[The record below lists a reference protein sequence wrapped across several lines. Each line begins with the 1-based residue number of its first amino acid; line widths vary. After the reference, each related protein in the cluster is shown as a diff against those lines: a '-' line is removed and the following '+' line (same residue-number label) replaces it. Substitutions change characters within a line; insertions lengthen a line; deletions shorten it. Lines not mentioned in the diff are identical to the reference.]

1 MIKFKTKI
9 GDFKL
14 ATSYSDTTCRE
25 YKQMRDNP
33 EDHISIVKI
42 LTGLTEDKIVFLD
55 LDEIA
60 QYLEF
65 LKVPALDSLEE
76 SDYIYFQSMMYIL
89 PKKVGQCSYGQKI
102 VATKYLINN
111 DVEGV
116 VATYLEPIIFESK
129 FDSSK
134 VEQIKESLLGMN
146 VSSVYSVGVYLINQL
161 KEIVEREAELLKSEV
176 TEQQKRAGIES
187 FNMLGEFNTI
197 DMIAKDYKYTHKEVE
212 ELEYDLIFLIL
223 YKNKL
228 TSNFEKNY
236 SEIIKET

>member
-9 GDFKL
+9 GDFNL
-14 ATSYSDTTCRE
+14 ATSYSDITCRE

-55 LDEIA
+55 LDEVA

-76 SDYIYFQSMMYIL
+76 DCFIDYGTMKIL
-89 PKKVGQCSYGQKI
+89 PEKISQCTYGQKI
-102 VATKYLINN
+102 VATKYLLNN

-116 VATYLEPIIFESK
+116 VATYLQPVIFEAK

-134 VEQIKESLLGMN
+134 VEQIKDSLLGMK
-146 VSSVYSVGVYLINQL
+146 VSSVYSAGLYLINQL

-187 FNMLGEFNTI
+187 FNVLGEFNTI

-236 SEIIKET
+236 SEIMKEQ

>member
-9 GDFKL
+9 GDFNL
-14 ATSYSDTTCRE
+14 ATSYSDITCRE

-76 SDYIYFQSMMYIL
+76 DVYIDYGNMRIL
-89 PKKVGQCSYGQKI
+89 PEKISQCTYGQKI
-102 VATKYLINN
+102 VATKYLLNN
-111 DVEGV
+111 DIEGI
-116 VATYLEPIIFESK
+116 VATYLQPIIFETK

-161 KEIVEREAELLKSEV
+161 KEIVEREAERLKSEI

-187 FNMLGEFNTI
+187 FNVLGEFNTI

-236 SEIIKET
+236 SEIMKEQ

>member
-9 GDFKL
+9 GDFNL
-14 ATSYSDTTCRE
+14 ATSYSDISCRE

-33 EDHISIVKI
+33 EDHIAIVKI
-42 LTGLTEDKIVFLD
+42 LTGLTEDKILFLD

-76 SDYIYFQSMMYIL
+76 DVYIDYGNMRIL
-89 PKKVGQCSYGQKI
+89 PEKISQCTYGQKI
-102 VATKYLINN
+102 VATKYLLNN
-111 DVEGV
+111 DIEGI
-116 VATYLEPIIFESK
+116 VATYLQPIIFETK

-134 VEQIKESLLGMN
+134 VEQIKGSLLGMN

-187 FNMLGEFNTI
+187 FNVLGEFNTI

>member
-9 GDFKL
+9 GDFNL
-14 ATSYSDTTCRE
+14 ATSYSDISCRE

-33 EDHISIVKI
+33 EDHIAIVKI

-76 SDYIYFQSMMYIL
+76 DVYIDYGNMRIL
-89 PKKVGQCSYGQKI
+89 PEKISQCTYGQKI
-102 VATKYLINN
+102 VATKYLLNN

-116 VATYLEPIIFESK
+116 VATYLQPLVLDDGFNSNEVEKIKEGLLSM
-129 FDSSK
+129 K
-134 VEQIKESLLGMN
+134 VEQ
-146 VSSVYSVGVYLINQL
+146 VYSAGLYLINQL

-187 FNMLGEFNTI
+187 FNVLGEFNTI

-236 SEIIKET
+236 SEIMKEQ

>member
-9 GDFKL
+9 GDFNL
-14 ATSYSDTTCRE
+14 ATSYSDISCRE

-33 EDHISIVKI
+33 EDHIAIVKI
-42 LTGLTEDKIVFLD
+42 LTGLTEDKILFLD

-76 SDYIYFQSMMYIL
+76 DCFIDYGNMRIL
-89 PKKVGQCSYGQKI
+89 PEKISQCTYGQKI
-102 VATKYLINN
+102 VATKYLLNN
-111 DVEGV
+111 DIEGI
-116 VATYLEPIIFESK
+116 VATYLQPIIFETK

-134 VEQIKESLLGMN
+134 VEQIKGSLLGMN

-187 FNMLGEFNTI
+187 FNVLGEFNTI

>member
-9 GDFKL
+9 GDFNL
-14 ATSYSDTTCRE
+14 ATSYSDITCRE

-33 EDHISIVKI
+33 EDHIAIVKI

-76 SDYIYFQSMMYIL
+76 DCFIDYGTMKIL
-89 PKKVGQCSYGQKI
+89 PEKISQCTYGQKI
-102 VATKYLINN
+102 VATKYLLNN
-111 DVEGV
+111 DIEGI
-116 VATYLEPIIFESK
+116 VATYLEPIIFETK

-187 FNMLGEFNTI
+187 FNVLGEFNTI

>member
-9 GDFKL
+9 GDFNL
-14 ATSYSDTTCRE
+14 ATSYSDITCRE

-33 EDHISIVKI
+33 EDHIAIVKI

-76 SDYIYFQSMMYIL
+76 DVYIDYGNMRIL
-89 PKKVGQCSYGQKI
+89 PEKISQCTYGQKI
-102 VATKYLINN
+102 VATKYLLNN
-111 DVEGV
+111 DIEGI
-116 VATYLEPIIFESK
+116 VATYLQPIIFETK

-134 VEQIKESLLGMN
+134 VEQIKESLFGMN

-161 KEIVEREAELLKSEV
+161 KEIVEREAELLKSEI

-187 FNMLGEFNTI
+187 FNVLGEFNTI

-236 SEIIKET
+236 SEIMKEQ

>member
-9 GDFKL
+9 GDFNL
-14 ATSYSDTTCRE
+14 ATSYSDITCRE

-33 EDHISIVKI
+33 EDHIAIVKI

-76 SDYIYFQSMMYIL
+76 DCFIDYGTMKIL
-89 PKKVGQCSYGQKI
+89 PEKISQCTYGQKI
-102 VATKYLINN
+102 VATKYLLNN

-116 VATYLEPIIFESK
+116 VATYLQPLVLDGK
-129 FDSSK
+129 FNSSEVEKIKEGLLSMK
-134 VEQIKESLLGMN
+134 VER
-146 VSSVYSVGVYLINQL
+146 VYSAGLYLINQL
-161 KEIVEREAELLKSEV
+161 KEIVEREAEFLKSEV
-176 TEQQKRAGIES
+176 TEQQKRAGIDS
-187 FNMLGEFNTI
+187 FNVLGEFNTI

-228 TSNFEKNY
+228 TSTFEKNY
-236 SEIIKET
+236 SEIMREQ

>member
-1 MIKFKTKI
+1 MIKFKSKI

-14 ATSYSDTTCRE
+14 ATSYSDITCRE

-33 EDHISIVKI
+33 EDHISIVKM
-42 LTGLTEDKIVFLD
+42 LTGLKEDKIVFLD

-76 SDYIYFQSMMYIL
+76 DCFIDYGTMKIL
-89 PKKVGQCSYGQKI
+89 PEKISQCTYSQKI
-102 VATKYLINN
+102 VATKYLLNN

-116 VATYLEPIIFESK
+116 VATYLQPLVLDGK
-129 FDSSK
+129 FNSSE
-134 VEQIKESLLGMN
+134 VEKIKEGLLDMN
-146 VSSVYSVGVYLINQL
+146 VSSVYSAGLYLISQL

-187 FNMLGEFNTI
+187 FNVLGEFNTI

-228 TSNFEKNY
+228 TSTFEKNY
-236 SEIIKET
+236 SEIMKEK

>member
-9 GDFKL
+9 GDFNL
-14 ATSYSDTTCRE
+14 ATSYSDISCRE

-33 EDHISIVKI
+33 EDHIAIVKI

-76 SDYIYFQSMMYIL
+76 DVYIDYGNMRIL
-89 PKKVGQCSYGQKI
+89 PEKISQCTYGQKI
-102 VATKYLINN
+102 VATKYLLNN

-116 VATYLEPIIFESK
+116 VATYLQPLVLDGGFNSNEVEKIKEGLLSM
-129 FDSSK
+129 K
-134 VEQIKESLLGMN
+134 VEQ
-146 VSSVYSVGVYLINQL
+146 VYSAGLYLINQL

-187 FNMLGEFNTI
+187 FNVLGEFNTI

-236 SEIIKET
+236 SEIMKEQ

>member
-9 GDFKL
+9 GDFNL
-14 ATSYSDTTCRE
+14 ATSYSDITCRE

-33 EDHISIVKI
+33 EDHIAIVKI

-55 LDEIA
+55 LDEVA

-76 SDYIYFQSMMYIL
+76 DVYINYGNMRIL
-89 PKKVGQCSYGQKI
+89 PEKISQCTYGQKI
-102 VATKYLINN
+102 VATKYLLNN
-111 DVEGV
+111 DIEGI
-116 VATYLEPIIFESK
+116 VATYLQPIIFETK

-134 VEQIKESLLGMN
+134 IEQIKESLLGMN

-187 FNMLGEFNTI
+187 FNVLGEFNTI

-236 SEIIKET
+236 SEIMKEQ

>member
-9 GDFKL
+9 GDFNL
-14 ATSYSDTTCRE
+14 ATSYSDITCRE

-33 EDHISIVKI
+33 EDHIAIVKI

-76 SDYIYFQSMMYIL
+76 DVYIDYGNMRIL
-89 PKKVGQCSYGQKI
+89 PEKISQCTYGQKI
-102 VATKYLINN
+102 VATKYLLNN
-111 DVEGV
+111 DIEGI
-116 VATYLEPIIFESK
+116 VATYLQPIIFETK

-161 KEIVEREAELLKSEV
+161 KEIVEREAELLKSEI

-187 FNMLGEFNTI
+187 FNVLGEFNTI

-236 SEIIKET
+236 SEIMKEQ

>member
-9 GDFKL
+9 GDFNL
-14 ATSYSDTTCRE
+14 ATSYSDITCRE

-33 EDHISIVKI
+33 EDHIAIVKI
-42 LTGLTEDKIVFLD
+42 LTGLTEDKILFLD

-76 SDYIYFQSMMYIL
+76 DVYIDYGNMRIL
-89 PKKVGQCSYGQKI
+89 PEKISQCTYGQKI
-102 VATKYLINN
+102 VATKYLLNN
-111 DVEGV
+111 DIEGI
-116 VATYLEPIIFESK
+116 VATYLQPLVLDGK
-129 FDSSK
+129 FNSSE
-134 VEQIKESLLGMN
+134 VEKIKEGLLDMN

-161 KEIVEREAELLKSEV
+161 KEIVEREAELLKSEI

-187 FNMLGEFNTI
+187 FNVLGEFNTI

>member
-1 MIKFKTKI
+1 MIRFKTKI
-9 GDFKL
+9 GDFNL
-14 ATSYSDTTCRE
+14 ATSYSDITCRE

-33 EDHISIVKI
+33 EDHIAIVKI
-42 LTGLTEDKIVFLD
+42 LTGLTEDKILFLD
-55 LDEIA
+55 LDEVA

-76 SDYIYFQSMMYIL
+76 DCFIDYGTMKIL
-89 PKKVGQCSYGQKI
+89 PEKISQCSYGQKI
-102 VATKYLINN
+102 VATKYLLNN
-111 DVEGV
+111 DIEGV
-116 VATYLEPIIFESK
+116 VATYLQPLVLDGK
-129 FDSSK
+129 FNSSE
-134 VEQIKESLLGMN
+134 VEKIKESLLGMN
-146 VSSVYSVGVYLINQL
+146 VSSVYSAGLYLINQL

-187 FNMLGEFNTI
+187 FNVLGEFNTI

-236 SEIIKET
+236 SEIMKEQ